1 MKKAIKKGMSFV
13 LGFLMIFMSIPVQ
26 IASTESTNHEPI
38 EVQEKS
44 TIDNAMENLTTI
56 KGIREIVSLREEHVK
71 HFQMPDGTMQ
81 AIVFPNAIHEKDE
94 NGSWQPIDST
104 VSLASN
110 RDGKMYVSKD
120 GKKQFSTSAANN
132 QSLYTLAEN
141 GYSITVSLANTL
153 AQDSSKVSA
162 EAKTAIVTANAP
174 NYNTEWDSV
183 DDAISSAI
191 NQSTVTYPSVY
202 PNTDI
207 EYTMFGDAIKENIV
221 LKSASCATTYK
232 FKYHLEG
239 LKAILNENG
248 SISFHDVKTDE
259 LRYRIPAPYMYDQN
273 GEISRDV
280 YYALHEENDGSY
292 LISVIA
298 SDAWLKDNARAYPV
312 RIDPTIVSSSKVN
325 DTFVSS
331 SSPNTSYGDS
341 IVRISPSCT
350 GFIQAIMPTLPSG
363 ASITRATLVVY
374 YYYASGVTGNRTIA
388 AYQMNEPWDE
398 INTTY
403 NVLFNT
409 HGSSLGISSTLLNR
423 VGTTASSNTTA
434 SNPRKLSFM
443 VTSAVNSWYNG
454 VANYG
459 IALKHNSGSL
469 QSTSGSNTDTIIQ
482 NYEAF
487 SDYTAYFSIMYDLPS
502 GVYAIKK
509 NGSTIYAKN
518 NTVDPL
524 AWVFQ
529 ESLTSLSMNE
539 ANRDYMFKFAYRP
552 ETDDYVIRAM
562 SNNEII
568 IYPSLAY
575 SKPLAGRRV
584 ISGSPATDANLPTTY
599 TWKITSSLDGY
610 DQIWYQEGTT
620 KYYLCSAFDD
630 DNSRLTLTT
639 DPNDAGTQWVF
650 HRYEGETFKN
660 TVQISYSDHLML
672 GETYDYNMGLYST
685 VIGQNGPITY
695 SVTDR
700 DDSPTEKATIDS
712 ATGVLT
718 AQQGGIVRISWTYSG
733 APYIWSRLITICA
746 NRNLI
751 SIKNTSNNKYITPL
765 TSYVDSNIITD
776 EFSNSNTTMM
786 WYFEY
791 NGDGYYK
798 IKNFVTGYYL
808 KAPSNNTDGAS
819 VTESSYSSTYSLW
832 KLERTADGYYI
843 IQSKNQYE
851 RTTSSPL
858 YLTVNGDNV
867 VQSNVY
873 DTNKWVVFP
882 YEFDLTLNIYY
893 DQAFNVRYGDG
904 NSLIK
909 ELESEMQNLLWKT
922 ANIRLIF
929 NPPLQIASTPDTC
942 KTYRNLTLNL
952 TTINEICPA
961 NPSLDDPDCAYHN
974 HNLNNDESCE
984 NCTSWLQIY
993 RDFIE
998 EYPGSNT
1005 TSILFTGNKLYNNA
1019 GQQCN
1024 RSYLWYN
1031 NGICIQEIQDNYS
1044 EYQLEMVPFI
1054 MHEIAHS
1061 IDAPDHYHEAPE
1073 GERCKNEALCIECH
1087 PETGR
1092 PTWCLMSDGWLYEPY
1107 NEEFLWCDDC
1117 YNEVML
1123 YLIDHHND

>member
-104 VSLASN
+104 VTLASN
-110 RDGKMYVSKD
+110 RNEKMYVSKD
-120 GKKQFSTSAANN
+120 GKKHFSTSATNN

-141 GYSITVSLANTL
+141 GYSIAVSLANTL
-153 AQDSSKVSA
+153 IQDSSKVSA
-162 EAKTAIVTANAP
+162 EAKAAIVTANAP

-191 NQSTVTYPSVY
+191 NKSTLTYPSVY

-259 LRYRIPAPYMYDQN
+259 PRYRIPAPYMYDQN

-298 SDAWLKDNARAYPV
+298 SDAWLKDTARAYPV

-518 NTVDPL
+518 DTVDPL

-695 SVTDR
+695 SVTEQDN
-700 DDSPTEKATIDS
+700 SPTDKATINPN
-712 ATGVLT
+712 TGVLT
-718 AQQGGIVRISWTYSG
+718 AQEGGIVRVSWTFTGS
-733 APYIWSRLITICA
+733 PYAWSRLVTISFEDGIIHTLK
-746 NRNLI
+746 NPSSNQLMLPV
-751 SIKNTSNNKYITPL
+751 NTSSASYITL
-765 TSYVDSNIITD
+765 DSYNY
-776 EFSNSNTTMM
+776 NKTTEM
-786 WYFEY
+786 WKFEY
-791 NGDGYYK
+791 AGNGYYK
-798 IKNFVTGYYL
+798 IKNDITGYYL
-808 KAPSNNTDGAS
+808 TAPSNNTDNAK
-819 VTESSYSSTYSLW
+819 VTQAAYNATYGLW
-832 KLERTADGYYI
+832 KIQRTTDGYYTL
-843 IQSKNQYE
+843 QSKNQYE
-851 RTTSSPL
+851 RTTTTPL
-858 YLTVNGDNV
+858 YLTVNENNEV
-867 VQSNVY
+867 VQSSSMANYKWDISPLVMRMNV
-873 DTNKWVVFP
+873 
-882 YEFDLTLNIYY
+882 LY
-893 DQAFNVRYGDG
+893 DQALADRYS
-904 NSLIK
+904 NY
-909 ELESEMQNLLWKT
+909 MNLLHSIYSE
-922 ANIRLIF
+922 NSIGVS
-929 NPPLQIASTPDTC
+929 IASVFKERFGISLRVTYTASVYDSYPYSQNCQHKNNINTVCNDC
-942 KTYRNLTLNL
+942 KNQS
-952 TTINEICPA
+952 NESALIECQNGLHHKSERKILRA
-961 NPSLDDPDCAYHN
+961 IELKALY
-974 HNLNNDESCE
+974 ES
-984 NCTSWLQIY
+984 TQI
-993 RDFIE
+993 E
-998 EYPGSNT
+998 
-1005 TSILFTGNKLYNNA
+1005 ILFTGHRTCADDDNSVHRPTGWSIGLTTPNYNRTLIMAYHYSTDFENDNFDYIIATVAHETLHIFGAPHCTATGVCIMQSANLSSKQNLSMCDACRNYVNQNKYKLYLH
-1019 GQQCN
+1019 Q
-1024 RSYLWYN
+1024 
-1031 NGICIQEIQDNYS
+1031 
-1044 EYQLEMVPFI
+1044 
-1054 MHEIAHS
+1054 
-1061 IDAPDHYHEAPE
+1061 
-1073 GERCKNEALCIECH
+1073 
-1087 PETGR
+1087 
-1092 PTWCLMSDGWLYEPY
+1092 
-1107 NEEFLWCDDC
+1107 
-1117 YNEVML
+1117 
-1123 YLIDHHND
+1123 

>member
-1 MKKAIKKGMSFV
+1 
-13 LGFLMIFMSIPVQ
+13 MIFMSFPAY
-26 IASTESTNHEPI
+26 ASPHTEPSTANQTEDLQEEKNPSI
-38 EVQEKS
+38 EAAQSSNTK
-44 TIDNAMENLTTI
+44 I
-56 KGIREIVSLREEHVK
+56 KEISSLREAHVK

-81 AIVFPNAIHEKDE
+81 AIVFPNAIHEKDQ

-162 EAKTAIVTANAP
+162 EAKAAIVTANAP

-259 LRYRIPAPYMYDQN
+259 PRYRIPAPYMYDQN

-298 SDAWLKDNARAYPV
+298 SDAWLKDTARAYPV

-350 GFIQAIMPTLPSG
+350 GFIQAIMPQLPSG
-363 ASITRATLVVY
+363 ASINSALLHVY

-403 NVLFNT
+403 NALFNT
-409 HGSSLGISSTLLNR
+409 HGSSLGISSTMLNR
-423 VGTTASSNTTA
+423 VGTTASSNATA
-434 SNPRKLSFM
+434 SNPRKLSFF
-443 VTSAVNSWYNG
+443 VTSAVASWYNG
-454 VANYG
+454 EANYG
-459 IALKHNSGSL
+459 IALKHSSSNL

-518 NTVDPL
+518 DTVDPL

-529 ESLTSLSMNE
+529 ESLTSLSLNE

-584 ISGSPATDANLPTTY
+584 VSGSPATDANLPTTY

-639 DPNDAGTQWVF
+639 DPNDAGTHWVF
-650 HRYEGETFKN
+650 QRYEGETFKN

-695 SVTDR
+695 SVTEQDN
-700 DDSPTEKATIDS
+700 SPTDKATINPN
-712 ATGVLT
+712 TGVLT
-718 AQQGGIVRISWTYSG
+718 AQKGGIVRVSWTFTGS
-733 APYIWSRLITICA
+733 PYTWSELVTISFEDGIIHT
-746 NRNLI
+746 L
-751 SIKNTSNNKYITPL
+751 KNPSSNKLMLPVNTNSASYITL
-765 TSYVDSNIITD
+765 DSYDYNKPT
-776 EFSNSNTTMM
+776 EM
-786 WYFEY
+786 WKFEY
-791 NGDGYYK
+791 AGNGYYK
-798 IKNFVTGYYL
+798 IKNDVTGYYL
-808 KAPSNNTDGAS
+808 TAPSNNTDNAK
-819 VTESSYSSTYSLW
+819 VTQAAYNATYGLW
-832 KLERTADGYYI
+832 KIQRTTDGYYTL
-843 IQSKNQYE
+843 QSKNQYE
-851 RTTSSPL
+851 RTTTTPL
-858 YLTVNGDNV
+858 YLTVNENNEV
-867 VQSNVY
+867 VQSSSMANYKWDISPLVMHMNVMY
-873 DTNKWVVFP
+873 DWAFKEQYSN
-882 YEFDLTLNIYY
+882 YMELLYSIYS
-893 DQAFNVRYGDG
+893 D
-904 NSLIK
+904 NSIGTSVAGVLKDRFGIS
-909 ELESEMQNLLWKT
+909 LRVTYNTSVY
-922 ANIRLIF
+922 
-929 NPPLQIASTPDTC
+929 ASYPV
-942 KTYRNLTLNL
+942 
-952 TTINEICPA
+952 
-961 NPSLDDPDCAYHN
+961 
-974 HNLNNDESCE
+974 
-984 NCTSWLQIY
+984 
-993 RDFIE
+993 IE
-998 EYPGSNT
+998 ECDLQH
-1005 TSILFTGNKLYNNA
+1005 SITELCSDCKDIDDEIDAIECAAGLHHKSEISILSEIDFTALYDSTETNVLFTGYSTCYSNGVSHQYESSAYGWSKTGHSKILILTNQFYNRLSSNSSDKFDRIMSTLTHETLHTL
-1019 GQQCN
+1019 GVSHCN
-1024 RSYLWYN
+1024 NY
-1031 NGICIQEIQDNYS
+1031 GACIMDT
-1044 EYQLEMVPFI
+1044 
-1054 MHEIAHS
+1054 
-1061 IDAPDHYHEAPE
+1061 
-1073 GERCKNEALCIECH
+1073 
-1087 PETGR
+1087 PETNTFQNLTMCNICFQIANQNKFR
-1092 PTWCLMSDGWLYEPY
+1092 LY
-1107 NEEFLWCDDC
+1107 
-1117 YNEVML
+1117 
-1123 YLIDHHND
+1123 HHE